1 MVETPVAVFRHTLY
15 KPSERFIPD
24 QASHLGRPVIMIAR
38 DPIIGLVEGLHA
50 ESLSAR
56 DGFSRFR
63 YTVLRDDRVLRALLL
78 EQGVGVVHAHFGV
91 EGMYA
96 QRATQH
102 LGLPQATTLHGYDV
116 TVSDHALISSRSPA
130 WIHYGLGRRRFL
142 DRSPLLICVSE
153 YIRERAIAL
162 GARPESTVVVG
173 TGIDTVAISPSR
185 VPEAPIVLHVGRLV
199 EKKGTRYLLEAFARV
214 LEIEESARLRIVGDG
229 PLRGAL
235 EALASALGI
244 SGAVEFLGAQGQDRV
259 IAEMRDA
266 RVLALPSVTAATG
279 DAEGLGQ
286 VVLEAA
292 AVGRPVVVTA
302 NGGMRDA
309 AIDDV
314 TGLVVSERDAG
325 GLAEALLALLSD
337 AGLAAK
343 LGAAGR
349 TFVEQRFDL
358 KSQAAKVRQLYEE
371 IG

>member
-1 MVETPVAVFRHTLY
+1 
-15 KPSERFIPD
+15 
-24 QASHLGRPVIMIAR
+24 
-38 DPIIGLVEGLHA
+38 
-50 ESLSAR
+50 
-56 DGFSRFR
+56 
-63 YTVLRDDRVLRALLL
+63 
-78 EQGVGVVHAHFGV
+78 
-91 EGMYA
+91 
-96 QRATQH
+96 
-102 LGLPQATTLHGYDV
+102 
-116 TVSDHALISSRSPA
+116 
-130 WIHYGLGRRRFL
+130 
-142 DRSPLLICVSE
+142 
-153 YIRERAIAL
+153 
-162 GARPESTVVVG
+162 
-173 TGIDTVAISPSR
+173 
-185 VPEAPIVLHVGRLV
+185 
-199 EKKGTRYLLEAFARV
+199 
-214 LEIEESARLRIVGDG
+214 
-229 PLRGAL
+229 
-235 EALASALGI
+235 
-244 SGAVEFLGAQGQDRV
+244 
-259 IAEMRDA
+259 MRDA